1 MQIPV
6 QINVVVSWHLH
17 CVFVSMQIKMV
28 SQLRVPLVGGDIKAV
43 SNVNKKDL
51 NGCNTEVNESY

>member
-1 MQIPV
+1 MAFAM
-6 QINVVVSWHLH
+6 

-28 SQLRVPLVGGDIKAV
+28 SQLHVALVYGYIKAV

-51 NGCNTEVNESY
+51 NGCNTKVKKSY